1 MISNNVARG
10 ASIDLRLC
18 PLREEGGVK
27 IVKYEP
33 CCHVVMQDGTYG
45 TRMHECHGSLEDAQ
59 DAVRMWLLGWDEEG
73 GA

>member
-27 IVKYEP
+27 TIKYEP
-33 CCHVVMQDGTYG
+33 CCHVIMQEPGSNEKI
-45 TRMHECHGSLEDAQ
+45 HKCHGSLEDAQ
-59 DAVRMWLLGWDEEG
+59 ETVRMWLLGW
-73 GA
+73 